1 MSALV
6 LEKEGR
12 PGNVEKW
19 WEINFQEKSTDRT
32 QESKLKIWEFIQR
45 KKDVNSPPR
54 QKFSFEVIKVNSRGK
69 EIDRRSCE
77 AEFFAENLDS
87 GLVLEMVYIPG
98 GSFLMGSPE
107 NEAERYS
114 INSDEGPQHQVNL
127 QPFYMSKYSITQ
139 DQYQAWEIILLTLKE
154 ENAQ

>member
-45 KKDVNSPPR
+45 KKDV
-54 QKFSFEVIKVNSRGK
+54 
-69 EIDRRSCE
+69 
-77 AEFFAENLDS
+77 
-87 GLVLEMVYIPG
+87 IPI
-98 GSFLMGSPE
+98 S
-107 NEAERYS
+107 
-114 INSDEGPQHQVNL
+114 
-127 QPFYMSKYSITQ
+127 
-139 DQYQAWEIILLTLKE
+139 
-154 ENAQ
+154 

>member
-1 MSALV
+1 
-6 LEKEGR
+6 
-12 PGNVEKW
+12 
-19 WEINFQEKSTDRT
+19 
-32 QESKLKIWEFIQR
+32 
-45 KKDVNSPPR
+45 
-54 QKFSFEVIKVNSRGK
+54 
-69 EIDRRSCE
+69 
-77 AEFFAENLDS
+77 
-87 GLVLEMVYIPG
+87 MVYIPG